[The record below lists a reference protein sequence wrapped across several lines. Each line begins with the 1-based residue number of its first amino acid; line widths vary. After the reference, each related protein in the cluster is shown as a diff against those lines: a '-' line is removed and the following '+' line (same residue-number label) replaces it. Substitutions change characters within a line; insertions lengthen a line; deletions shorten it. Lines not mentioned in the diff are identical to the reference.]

1 MCDGNQQG
9 RIIEGDNDLEKCKW
23 LQKQAGNK
31 FVDYLGNGMV
41 MECYGVAGSCVK
53 INNAKSI
60 NFDLEFCHGK
70 QKYLVRPN

>member
-1 MCDGNQQG
+1 MIAANNVAERVTRMQNK
-9 RIIEGDNDLEKCKW
+9 ILILISEYDLEKCKW

-53 INNAKSI
+53 INNAKSRI
-60 NFDLEFCHGK
+60 VLF
-70 QKYLVRPN
+70 